1 MKGFRTLAIAGVIFI
16 CLFSFIQPSEAKME
30 KGKEKS
36 AIVLAF
42 FGTTYPSGLKA
53 VVNILQTVK
62 KAFPNTEVRVTF
74 TSNIIRSIWRK
85 RQKEAKLWLSRGVP
99 KEILYV
105 KGILA
110 TMDELQERGY
120 KNIVVQ
126 STHIYHIEQV
136 EDLLSYI
143 RALRSI
149 ETVKE
154 RWRPFHKIAFGR
166 PIFGGVGDKYD
177 YHEDMKKAV
186 FALKEDVELAKK
198 KGAVLVYMGHGNE
211 FWSTGIYIEAQKMFR
226 KLFPDV
232 QVFVGTVE
240 GFPSLDHVLYLLRTH
255 AKSRKIIL
263 KPFMVVAGDHA
274 HNDMA
279 GDKPDSWKNVFEKNG
294 FEVTPIFEGLGEKP
308 GIANIVVE
316 HIKDAARDAGIIL
329 K

>member
-1 MKGFRTLAIAGVIFI
+1 MKRLITFIIGVIVFI
-16 CLFSFIQPSEAKME
+16 CLFSTIQPLEAEMRKD
-30 KGKEKS
+30 KS

-53 VVNILQTVK
+53 VTNILNRVK
-62 KAFPNTEVRVTF
+62 EAFPHTEVKVTF
-74 TSNIIRSIWRK
+74 TSNIIRKIWRS
-85 RQKEAKLWLSRGVP
+85 RQREAKVWLSRGVP
-99 KEILYV
+99 EEILYV

-126 STHIYHIEQV
+126 STHIYHMEQV

-143 RALRSI
+143 KALRSI
-149 ETVKE
+149 ETVKK
-154 RWRPFHKIAFGR
+154 RWKPFNKIAFGR
-166 PIFGGVGDKYD
+166 PIFGGIGDRYD
-177 YHEDMKKAV
+177 YHEDLKKGV
-186 FALKEDVELAKK
+186 LALEDDVELARKE
-198 KGAVLVYMGHGNE
+198 GAVLVYMGHGNE
-211 FWSTGIYIEAQKMFR
+211 YWSSGIYIEAQKMFK

-240 GFPSLDHVLYLLRTH
+240 GYPSLEDVLYLLKTH
-255 AKSRKIIL
+255 AKSKKVIL

-279 GDKPDSWKNVFEKNG
+279 GDGADSWKNVFEKNG
-294 FEVTPIFEGLGEKP
+294 FEVTPVFEGLGEKSR
-308 GIANIVVE
+308 IADIIVE

-329 K
+329 E